1 MFNKKKLETELL
13 YKEINSLK
21 SENHKLS
28 ISLEVYKEKEVE
40 TEKLRDEYKKLVEE
54 TKELRD
60 LAKSELDSYRELF
73 KEYETYLN
81 KIK

>member
-13 YKEINSLK
+13 YKEIKRLK

-28 ISLEVYKEKEVE
+28 ISLDVYKEKEAE
-40 TEKLRDEYKKLVEE
+40 LEKLREEHKRLVEE
-54 TKELRD
+54 TKGLRD

>member
-28 ISLEVYKEKEVE
+28 ISLEVYKEKEAE
-40 TEKLRDEYKKLVEE
+40 TEKLRDEYKRLVEE
-54 TKELRD
+54 TKGLRD

>member
-13 YKEINSLK
+13 YKEIKRLK

-28 ISLEVYKEKEVE
+28 ISLEVYKEKEAE

-54 TKELRD
+54 TKGLRD

-81 KIK
+81 RIK